1 MLQSSHLSCLISSL
15 QSTYGYYHLKHNSDG
30 DKHDPKPKGVCIKLS
45 QALKVSV
52 HTEIA
57 RYAQPNKSPLAFG
70 ETGQSTLLNYII
82 LETRS

>member
-15 QSTYGYYHLKHNSDG
+15 QSTYGYYHLKHNSEG
-30 DKHDPKPKGVCIKLS
+30 DKHDHKPKGICIKLS

-57 RYAQPNKSPLAFG
+57 QYAQPD
-70 ETGQSTLLNYII
+70 
-82 LETRS
+82 